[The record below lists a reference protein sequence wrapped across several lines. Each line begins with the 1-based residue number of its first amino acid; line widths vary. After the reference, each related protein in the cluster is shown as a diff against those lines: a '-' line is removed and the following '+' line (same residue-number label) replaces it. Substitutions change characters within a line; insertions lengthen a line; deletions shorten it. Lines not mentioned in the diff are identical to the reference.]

1 MYSDNSLSTDRN
13 DGSPSPSAGQSTKP
27 SASGRK
33 SSTEDRVHRCSYCGN
48 DFKRSESKNMPF
60 CSRRCQQIDLGM
72 WGKTPRPTTIQKR
85 KHGRVR
91 SLSMP
96 QLLIDKRAWPGDF
109 GTGTRSSRQHESHPN
124 HKPLTTKSR
133 SASATGDDS
142 TVTKAA
148 VS

>member
-72 WGKTPRPTTIQKR
+72 WLNESYGFP
-85 KHGRVR
+85 
-91 SLSMP
+91 
-96 QLLIDKRAWPGDF
+96 
-109 GTGTRSSRQHESHPN
+109 HE
-124 HKPLTTKSR
+124 
-133 SASATGDDS
+133 GQD
-142 TVTKAA
+142 AA
-148 VS
+148 ADYDPEA